1 MNKSIF
7 SAVAT
12 ALVFLPLGVN
22 AAQTNPTNNQL
33 QEIQPTT
40 IQLAQNQMPQNK
52 RMGRGDRMEK
62 LLQQLDLTS
71 EQSQQIETIQEQ
83 FRSENEALLQEMQ
96 SNRQQMHSLL
106 TSDTS
111 AEELRQQHQQAQS
124 LHQQLSDNRFETM
137 LQIRD
142 VLTPEQRA
150 QVAQIMEQNQGRRG
164 ERNFEN

>member
-1 MNKSIF
+1 MNKRIF

-12 ALVFLPLGVN
+12 AFILLPLGVN
-22 AAQTNPTNNQL
+22 AAQANLINNDVPEQPTN
-33 QEIQPTT
+33 

-52 RMGRGDRMEK
+52 RMGRGNRMEK

-83 FRSENEALLQEMQ
+83 FRSENEALWQEMQ
-96 SNRQQMHSLL
+96 ANKQQMRSLL
-106 TSDTS
+106 SSDTS

-142 VLTPEQRA
+142 VLTPEQRSEL
-150 QVAQIMEQNQGRRG
+150 AQIMEQNQGRRG
-164 ERNFEN
+164 ERNFDN